1 MISGLIQ
8 TKNILEIKLLYKDII
23 LDDKLNLLDANVES
37 LVDKKPI
44 TNEKDKGNQIN
55 KIKKNIKINPIKFKI
70 NENDDIAQK
79 I

>member
-1 MISGLIQ
+1 M
-8 TKNILEIKLLYKDII
+8 
-23 LDDKLNLLDANVES
+23 
-37 LVDKKPI
+37 DKKPI

-79 I
+79 IFKEYEFYEKKGLYDC